1 MTSSTEKIVYELLFE
16 LPNVLRLKILG
27 NQEILEKY
35 QNVRQGPI
43 YVSGCCENM
52 KSVSKINGYVN

>member
-1 MTSSTEKIVYELLFE
+1 MISSTEKIVCELLFE
-16 LPNVLRLKILG
+16 LPDVLRLRILG
-27 NQEILEKY
+27 NQEILKKY
-35 QNVRQGPI
+35 QDARQGSI